1 MLQQQILNGIVM
13 GGVYALFALGFTL
26 IFGIH
31 RIMNLSHGAV
41 MMVGAF
47 VALYAVRLGLPFWAA
62 MFLAMIA
69 GGLLS
74 VAVEFL
80 AFRPL
85 RSLSLADA
93 EFGSMI
99 SSIGMGLFIMSLAQ
113 RLSKTE
119 VMRFPFGT
127 VPVASVE
134 VFGLR
139 VTSIQLLIL
148 ASAVVLVGV
157 LAFYLYRTPNG
168 RQIRAVAGNQRT
180 AQLLGVNPDV
190 IFFQTFFLSGALAGA
205 AGVLVG
211 LAFNSIHYHMGE
223 PYLLRGFVAIVLGGM
238 GSVPGALAG
247 GLVLGLMQSL
257 CAAYLP
263 ALITDA
269 MIFAL
274 LFVILLIRPAG
285 LFGLTPPEGVTRRI

>member
-1 MLQQQILNGIVM
+1 MFAQQVLNGLVM

-47 VALYAVRLGLPFWAA
+47 MALYAVRFGLPFWAA
-62 MFLAMIA
+62 MLLAMAA

-74 VAVEFL
+74 VVVEFF

-85 RSLSLADA
+85 RSLSIADA

-99 SSIGMGLFIMSLAQ
+99 SSIGMGLFIMSIAQ
-113 RLSKTE
+113 RLSRTE

-127 VPVASVE
+127 VPVESVE

-148 ASAVVLVGV
+148 GCAILLVGV
-157 LAFYLYRTPNG
+157 LAAYLYRTPNG

-180 AQLLGVNPDV
+180 AQLLGVNPDF

-211 LAFNSIHYHMGE
+211 LAFNSIHYMMGE

-247 GLVLGLMQSL
+247 GLVLGLMQSMS
-257 CAAYLP
+257 AAYLP

-269 MIFAL
+269 IIFAL

-285 LFGLTPPEGVTRRI
+285 LFGTTPPEGVTRRI

>member
-1 MLQQQILNGIVM
+1 MLQQQILNGLVM

-47 VALYAVRLGLPFWAA
+47 VALIGVQEGLPFWAA
-62 MFLAMIA
+62 MVLAMVA

-74 VAVEFL
+74 VSVEFL

-99 SSIGMGLFIMSLAQ
+99 SSLGMALFIMSIAQ

-127 VPVASVE
+127 VPVSSVE
-134 VFGLR
+134 ILGLR
-139 VTSIQLLIL
+139 VTSIQLVIL
-148 ASAVVLVGV
+148 GSAIVLVAG
-157 LAFYLYRTPNG
+157 LAYYLYRTASG
-168 RQIRAVAGNQRT
+168 RQIRAVAGNQKT
-180 AQLLGVNPDV
+180 AQLLGVNPSV
-190 IFFQTFFLSGALAGA
+190 IFFQTFFISGALAGA

-211 LAFNSIHYHMGE
+211 LAFNSIHYLMGE

-247 GLVLGLMQSL
+247 GLVLGLMQALS
-257 CAAYLP
+257 AAYLP
-263 ALITDA
+263 GLITDA
-269 MIFAL
+269 VIFAL
-274 LFVILLIRPAG
+274 LFVILLVRPAG
-285 LFGLTPPEGVTRRI
+285 LFGLTPPEGVTRRV